1 MSKTPALATV
11 IGNRGKAVA
20 GPRSRCDGFN
30 TPSIEVW
37 LYEQAAW
44 VHSGSGL
51 GDSAL

>member
-1 MSKTPALATV
+1 MPKTPALATV

-20 GPRSRCDGFN
+20 GPRSRCDGFS

-37 LYEQAAW
+37 LYEQAAG